1 MSRALLL
8 SVACSTTLMGC
19 ILRDFDYPDPVPVP
33 PSVLGST
40 EDPLDRVQELDLDLV
55 IGGGDGGVGADLDF
69 VAIVRDP
76 DLDEPLQGLVFVDRS
91 ATDPRPI
98 GPEFPIPVE
107 QDEDPLHRRVRF
119 TVPRARFAPAGC
131 HRVELHVSGGFVDF
145 SNPRPAI
152 DGDLGV
158 GVWWVVATDAGNL
171 EPPMTGCDSVTA
183 E

>member
-8 SVACSTTLMGC
+8 LVACSTTLMGC
-19 ILRDFDYPDPVPVP
+19 ILRDFDYQDPTPVP

-40 EDPLDRVQELDLDLV
+40 EDPLDRVQTLDLDLV
-55 IGGGDGGVGADLDF
+55 VGGGDGGVGVDLDF
-69 VAIVRDP
+69 VAMVRDP
-76 DLDEPLQGLVFVDRS
+76 DLEEPLQGLVFVDRTT
-91 ATDPRPI
+91 ADPRPI
-98 GPEFPIPVE
+98 APEFSIPVE
-107 QDEDPLHRRVRF
+107 QDEDPVHRRVRF
-119 TVPRARFAPAGC
+119 TVPRARFAQAGC

-158 GVWWVVATDAGNL
+158 GVWWVVAFDAANPT
-171 EPPMTGCDSVTA
+171 PPMTDCDSVTA